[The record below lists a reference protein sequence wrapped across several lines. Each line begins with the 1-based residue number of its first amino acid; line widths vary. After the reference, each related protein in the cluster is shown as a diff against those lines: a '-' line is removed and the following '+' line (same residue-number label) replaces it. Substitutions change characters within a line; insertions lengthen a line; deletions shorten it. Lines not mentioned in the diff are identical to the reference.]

1 VSTGAAEL
9 IEEVSEG
16 KITGE
21 EDRYAKTDLWD
32 FDANLQGARDA
43 VGKLNP
49 ALVEADPALLGKIEA
64 GINSVFETLRP
75 LRQGDGWVLF
85 CTENDPYPSA
95 RCPAV
100 TVTPQ
105 VIDTLKAELAGL
117 SENLSQVSGVLKLQ

>member
-1 VSTGAAEL
+1 MDVSTGAAEL

-49 ALVEADPALLGKIEA
+49 ALVEADPGAAGQDRGRYQLGVRDAGPAASGRRLGAVLHRERPVPVRALPG
-64 GINSVFETLRP
+64 T
-75 LRQGDGWVLF
+75 
-85 CTENDPYPSA
+85 
-95 RCPAV
+95 
-100 TVTPQ
+100 
-105 VIDTLKAELAGL
+105 
-117 SENLSQVSGVLKLQ
+117 